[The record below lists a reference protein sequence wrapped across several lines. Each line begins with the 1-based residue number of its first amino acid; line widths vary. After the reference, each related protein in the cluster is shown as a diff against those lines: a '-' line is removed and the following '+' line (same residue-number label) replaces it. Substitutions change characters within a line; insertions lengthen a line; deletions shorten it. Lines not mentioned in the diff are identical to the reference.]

1 MPQKQKKIKMQK
13 QINKIVLVH
22 QIPGRVR
29 FRAKTDKF
37 NVSACSHAG
46 KILSELNGI
55 KSCEINPRN
64 KSILIYYETDI
75 FDAEKLLDIANQTVC
90 SSIDKAPQPDGQ
102 ETQTS
107 IVWSYIGYQL
117 FRFFC
122 PPVLKPVFT
131 VIGAFAYIRA
141 ALKHIVKL
149 KFDVSVLDAAAI
161 GVSLITG
168 NFKAASTLIMLLK
181 SGQYLESWARQRSHE
196 SLASALSFNAG
207 DVWVRRKNGDELIPY
222 NKLSIGDEIVLRSG
236 ALIPVDGVITSGSA
250 YINESSMTG
259 EAMAALRF
267 SKDRAHAGTVIEDG
281 EITVSVENKGDK
293 TRYHNII
300 KLVEESQNSK
310 AKTEKRA
317 NELANAIAPF
327 SLIAAFLTFVF
338 TRNASKAQSVLA
350 VDYSCAIKLAAP
362 IVFISAMRES
372 LSNGAFFKGSAPVEK
387 LAFADTVIF
396 DKTGTL
402 TKSVPEVAD
411 VTPFNGENQKHV
423 LKIAAC
429 LEEHFPHPV
438 AKAVVKYAQAMN
450 VKHRE
455 EHSQVKYIAAHGIA
469 TLYKGKHTV
478 IGSKH
483 FVSEDEGIDI
493 SQASEQEEKAAKEGS
508 SVLYLATDGKLIGV
522 ITINDPIRPEAKE
535 AIQYLRLSG
544 IKNIYLL
551 SGDNKPCVKRIA
563 QELGMDGF
571 QAELLPEDKTVF
583 VKKLQEAGRSI
594 AFVGDGMNDSPALAA
609 ADVGIAMKDGAE
621 LAQNA
626 ADVVLKTSSL
636 YSLVAARI
644 IAQRAIKR
652 QKNNTVTS
660 ITVNSFLILLGFLG
674 GSFSRSIWLH
684 NLTTLTI
691 TLNSMRQLLKKS

>member
-1 MPQKQKKIKMQK
+1 MQK
-13 QINKIVLVH
+13 PTDSIILVH
-22 QIPGRVR
+22 RISGRVR
-29 FRAKTDKF
+29 FRAKIYKF
-37 NVSACSHAG
+37 NTYACSQAG
-46 KILSELNGI
+46 KTLSELEGI
-55 KSCEINPRN
+55 KSCEINPRT
-64 KSILIYYETDI
+64 KSILIYYETNI
-75 FDAEKLLDIANQTVC
+75 FDAEKLSGVVNQTVF
-90 SSIDKAPQPDGQ
+90 SSIAKTPRSAKQ

-107 IVWSYIGYQL
+107 IVWSYIYYQL

-122 PPVLKPVFT
+122 PPILKPVFT
-131 VIGAFAYIRA
+131 IIGAFSYIRV

-161 GVSLITG
+161 CVSLITG

-181 SGQYLESWARQRSHE
+181 SGLYLESWARQRSHE
-196 SLASALSFNAG
+196 SLANALSFNAG
-207 DVWVRRKNGDELIPY
+207 DVWVRKKNGDELIPY
-222 NKLSIGDEIVLRSG
+222 NKLCVGDEVVLRSG

-259 EAMAALRF
+259 EAISALRF

-281 EITVSVENKGDK
+281 EITVSVVNKGDK

-300 KLVEESQNSK
+300 RLVEESQNAK

-317 NELANAIAPF
+317 NELANRIAPF
-327 SLIAAFLTFVF
+327 SLIAAFLTFIL

-387 LAFADTVIF
+387 LAFADTFIF
-396 DKTGTL
+396 DKTGTV

-411 VTPFNGENQKHV
+411 VTPFNGETQKRV

-438 AKAVVKYAQAMN
+438 AKAVVKYAQLMN

-493 SQASEQEEKAAKEGS
+493 SQAAQQEEKAAKEGS
-508 SVLYLATDGKLIGV
+508 SVL
-522 ITINDPIRPEAKE
+522 
-535 AIQYLRLSG
+535 
-544 IKNIYLL
+544 
-551 SGDNKPCVKRIA
+551 
-563 QELGMDGF
+563 
-571 QAELLPEDKTVF
+571 
-583 VKKLQEAGRSI
+583 
-594 AFVGDGMNDSPALAA
+594 
-609 ADVGIAMKDGAE
+609 
-621 LAQNA
+621 
-626 ADVVLKTSSL
+626 
-636 YSLVAARI
+636 
-644 IAQRAIKR
+644 
-652 QKNNTVTS
+652 
-660 ITVNSFLILLGFLG
+660 
-674 GSFSRSIWLH
+674 
-684 NLTTLTI
+684 
-691 TLNSMRQLLKKS
+691 